1 MNNKIIKTICGLLV
15 FAAASM
21 ALAQQVGKAPA
32 AKEKK
37 ENKMVQWLRP
47 DLTVGIQVQP
57 TGKSVTFIVYNKCK
71 GKAPASKV
79 QIKATKDDGN
89 GFYYATVDVPSLGPG
104 AKSEGTYWLPPE
116 APVKTFAQRYFTLT
130 ADPFNKIKEASEGN
144 NVWNPNYQ
152 PFPEKGGY
160 CDPPYSN

>member
-1 MNNKIIKTICGLLV
+1 MKNRIMQTISALLV
-15 FAAASM
+15 LAAASL
-21 ALAQQVGKAPA
+21 ALAHQVGKAPD
-32 AKEKK
+32 AKQKK

-57 TGKSVTFIVYNKCK
+57 TGNSVTFIVYNKCK

-79 QIKATKDDGN
+79 QIKATKDDGS
-89 GFYYATVDVPSLGPG
+89 GFYYAVVDVPLLEPG
-104 AKSEGTYWLPPE
+104 AKTEVTFRLQPD

-144 NVWNPNYQ
+144 NVWNPNSQ

-160 CDPPYSN
+160 CDPPYNN